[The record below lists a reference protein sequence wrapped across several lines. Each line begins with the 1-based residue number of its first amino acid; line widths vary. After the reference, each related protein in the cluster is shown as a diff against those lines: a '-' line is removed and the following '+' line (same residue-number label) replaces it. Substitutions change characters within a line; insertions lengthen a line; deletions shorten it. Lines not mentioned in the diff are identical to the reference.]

1 MGNIF
6 DITLWF
12 VLLKAHPSSFGVM
25 FLLSQFQ
32 GWRFDYR
39 INSQYNKVANLEPHA
54 ATKMKLQM
62 TKVNKSQY

>member
-12 VLLKAHPSSFGVM
+12 VLLKVHPSSFGVM
-25 FLLSQFQ
+25 FSLSQFQ